1 MKRRNHQLI
10 LIGVVMLIAFTLW
23 TAAVHWID
31 VQPIG
36 PNGSTVG
43 FATVN
48 GFVHKTIGVH
58 FGLYTITDWLG
69 LIPIGF
75 VLGFSFLGL
84 TQLIQRKSLFKVDHD
99 ILALGGFYV
108 SVFAVYFLFEKV
120 VINYRPVLIEG
131 VLEASYPS
139 STTMLALCVIP
150 TAMLQLGSRTKNVA
164 IRKTVLAVLAV
175 FAAFMVIGRL
185 ISGVHWLTDI
195 IGGALLSTGLVILYS
210 AAYNGTTEGK

>member
-10 LIGVVMLIAFTLW
+10 LIGVLMLIAFALW
-23 TAAVHWID
+23 TVAVHWVD

-36 PNGSTVG
+36 PDGSAVG
-43 FATVN
+43 CATVN
-48 GFVHKTIGVH
+48 EFVHKTIGVH

-69 LIPIGF
+69 LLPIGF
-75 VLGFSFLGL
+75 VLGFAFLGL

-131 VLEASYPS
+131 ILEASYPS
-139 STTMLALCVIP
+139 STTMLVLCVIP
-150 TAMLQLGSRTKNVA
+150 TAMLQFKPRIKNVV
-164 IRKTVLAVLAV
+164 IRKTVLTVLAI
-175 FAAFMVIGRL
+175 FAAFMAIGRL

-195 IGGALLSTGLVILYS
+195 IGGMLLSAGLVTLY
-210 AAYNGTTEGK
+210 AAAFSGTAADK